1 MAYLIK
7 LPSVAADTSGGNL
20 HQWLKQEG
28 DTVAVGDALAE
39 IETEKAIVEINAEH
53 AGVLGRIVV
62 AAGASSVP
70 VNTVL
75 GVLLADGE
83 DASAIERALA
93 EQGVAPAAAP
103 GGPGTGCRNPRL
115 FELRRHRDL
124 RARHGRRARA
134 SRPGLGG
141 GRRLSSPLARRL
153 AAQWGVDL
161 ARVAGS
167 GPHGRILRRDVE
179 AARDAAPAAGQPQAA
194 ALRTAGR
201 RVPHSGMRRAIARRL
216 SESKQT
222 VPHFYLTVDCR
233 MDALLALRAQANQA
247 GAIKLSVNDF
257 IVRAAAQ
264 ALRDVPEVNAS
275 WQDDAIEYHAGAD
288 ISVAVATEGGLV
300 TPIVRDADDKSLSA
314 IAAEIVELARRQGQP
329 PEARGIHRRLAHG
342 EQPGHVRH
350 QAVRRHHQSA
360 AGRHP
365 GRGRGRAPPR
375 GRPERR
381 AGSRHRHDGDAVGR
395 SPRGQRRRRR
405 AVAGRVPRPHRKPRP
420 HPAVSPAMTKTSF
433 DVVVVGG
440 GPGGYVAAIRAAQLG
455 LSAALVERAE
465 LGGICLNWGCI
476 PTKALLH
483 SATVLRACREAA
495 HYGVTGA
502 DAARPDLPAM
512 VTRSRK
518 VACCWARAWRT

>member
-103 GGPGTGCRNPRL
+103 AAPAPAAATP
-115 FELRRHRDL
+115 
-124 RARHGRRARA
+124 A
-134 SRPGLGG
+134 SSSCAATATCAPATAAAPAQAVPASAG

-247 GAIKLSVNDF
+247 SAIKLSVNDF

-314 IAAEIVELARRQGQP
+314 IAAEIVELA
-329 PEARGIHRRLAHG
+329 
-342 EQPGHVRH
+342 
-350 QAVRRHHQSA
+350 
-360 AGRHP
+360 
-365 GRGRGRAPPR
+365 GRAKVNRLKPEEFTGGSLTVSNLGMYGIKQFAAIINPPQAAILAV
-375 GRPERR
+375 GAAERR
-381 AGSRHRHDGDAVGR
+381 PVVGPNGELEAATVMTVTLSADHRVVDGAVGA
-395 SPRGQRRRRR
+395 QWLAAFR
-405 AVAGRVPRPHRKPRP
+405 ARIENPVR
-420 HPAVSPAMTKTSF
+420 
-433 DVVVVGG
+433 
-440 GPGGYVAAIRAAQLG
+440 I
-455 LSAALVERAE
+455 
-465 LGGICLNWGCI
+465 
-476 PTKALLH
+476 LL
-483 SATVLRACREAA
+483 
-495 HYGVTGA
+495 
-502 DAARPDLPAM
+502 
-512 VTRSRK
+512 
-518 VACCWARAWRT
+518 

>member
-53 AGVLGRIVV
+53 TGVLGRIVV
-62 AAGASSVP
+62 AAGTASVP

-75 GVLLADGE
+75 GVLLAAGE

-93 EQGVAPAAAP
+93 EQGVDPSAAPAASAPAAAAP
-103 GGPGTGCRNPRL
+103 
-115 FELRRHRDL
+115 
-124 RARHGRRARA
+124 AAAA
-134 SRPGLGG
+134 SAAAASAAATSAASSCAATATCAPATAAAPAQAAPAQA

-161 ARVAGS
+161 AHVTGS

-179 AARDAAPAAGQPQAA
+179 AARNAAPAAGQPQAA
-194 ALRTAGR
+194 APRAAGR

-247 GAIKLSVNDF
+247 GTVKLSVNDF

-314 IAAEIVELARRQGQP
+314 IAA
-329 PEARGIHRRLAHG
+329 G
-342 EQPGHVRH
+342 EFLGL
-350 QAVRRHHQSA
+350 QAVDLGA
-360 AGRHP
+360 A
-365 GRGRGRAPPR
+365 
-375 GRPERR
+375 ERR
-381 AGSRHRHDGDAVGR
+381 PVVGPNGELEAATVMTVTLSADHRVVDGAVGA
-395 SPRGQRRRRR
+395 QWLAAFR
-405 AVAGRVPRPHRKPRP
+405 ARIENPVR
-420 HPAVSPAMTKTSF
+420 
-433 DVVVVGG
+433 
-440 GPGGYVAAIRAAQLG
+440 I
-455 LSAALVERAE
+455 
-465 LGGICLNWGCI
+465 
-476 PTKALLH
+476 LL
-483 SATVLRACREAA
+483 
-495 HYGVTGA
+495 
-502 DAARPDLPAM
+502 
-512 VTRSRK
+512 
-518 VACCWARAWRT
+518 